1 MGAASRQRPVR
12 RAVRVK
18 TVQHLP
24 RPLSE
29 KQVAALFGPLRRCRD
44 RAVLLLMLQGGL
56 RPGEALSLHL
66 EDVQYGRRRVIVRYR
81 TDHPKGARTKSR
93 TERIIDLHEPATLE
107 ALSRYVISTRR
118 TGVWRTPYAHTIEH
132 LGSALGLSQV
142 QYGVLVRAARQRGTH
157 SGG

>member
-1 MGAASRQRPVR
+1 MRVYRRQQDGAVPYEFLDDEGRSGGEVTRLLRHLEARVSERHRPFMGAASRQRAVR

-29 KQVAALFGPLRRCRD
+29 RHVAALFGSLRRWRD

-66 EDVQYGRRRVIVRYR
+66 EDVQYGRR
-81 TDHPKGARTKSR
+81 
-93 TERIIDLHEPATLE
+93 
-107 ALSRYVISTRR
+107 
-118 TGVWRTPYAHTIEH
+118 
-132 LGSALGLSQV
+132 
-142 QYGVLVRAARQRGTH
+142 
-157 SGG
+157 